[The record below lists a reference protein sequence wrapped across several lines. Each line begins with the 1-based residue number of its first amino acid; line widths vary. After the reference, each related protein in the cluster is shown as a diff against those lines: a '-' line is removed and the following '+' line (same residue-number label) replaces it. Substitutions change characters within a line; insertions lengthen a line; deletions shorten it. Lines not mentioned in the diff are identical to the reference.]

1 MLEIFLS
8 QKKKN
13 PSTLKLDWVY
23 KFDKINSIFKLS

>member
-8 QKKKN
+8 QKKNLSK
-13 PSTLKLDWVY
+13 LKLDWVY